1 MQRMGMVLRLRPD
14 QVTAYCQLHAAVWP
28 QVLARL
34 SASHITNYSIFL
46 RQPENLLFSYFE
58 YTGTDYAADAAAIA
72 ADPVTQDW
80 WAICEPMQDPLP
92 SRAPGAWWAG
102 MAEVFHHD

>member
-58 YTGTDYAADAAAIA
+58 YTGTDYARRCRGHRRRSGDAGLVGDLRTDARPAAQ
-72 ADPVTQDW
+72 PRPRRMVGRHGRGVS
-80 WAICEPMQDPLP
+80 P
-92 SRAPGAWWAG
+92 
-102 MAEVFHHD
+102 